1 VVRSKKIK
9 HKQLNNKPTKSTKQ
23 HFREKKRLTGSE
35 LCDSG
40 GEAVTESSSFS
51 TPCTLTT
58 RRGSLR
64 ATIGAIQ
71 NLDLKEEHL
80 G

>member
-40 GEAVTESSSFS
+40 AAVTESSSFS
-51 TPCTLTT
+51 NPCTLTT

-71 NLDLKEEHL
+71 NLDLKEDI
-80 G
+80 